1 MTTILNH
8 GVYGF
13 TEAARLTGLK
23 RSRIREWFSLRPPE
37 KDRQP
42 IFAAEYVANDQDAGI
57 VADWYNIQKSHVMAA
72 VDFEQR
78 LAA

>member
-1 MTTILNH
+1 MAHRRPGGHRPDDIFGKPIVEPVGIPTAIL
-8 GVYGF
+8 
-13 TEAARLTGLK
+13 AA
-23 RSRIREWFSLRPPE
+23 
-37 KDRQP
+37 
-42 IFAAEYVANDQDAGI
+42 AYVANGQDGGV